1 MTTVGLLSLG
11 LTLLAAG
18 VCLLAANLSDGP
30 TVARLA
36 DFWGLVPLLLGLELL
51 LASYH
56 ASRRAAGRTRVR
68 LHRGAVAGLLV
79 VVLLAAFANVSAAV
93 SSAAVSVAW
102 WEFGTFLDRDYSHVA
117 SVSLADG
124 TAVDSSVGAVSI
136 DVPPGG
142 MWTIAGANAAEA
154 TAECDLTLKAATA
167 SQAREAAAGAELK
180 MRVEGGRLHVWLEV
194 PGHDPNISRSPV
206 RVTAEGTIT
215 LPRRLSVSFHSTT
228 AGASVTDFDGDVV
241 LDTTTGR
248 VEVRRIGGRVAA
260 DTSTGDIL
268 MEDVAG
274 DVDVDTSTGSVEVVR
289 VKGDIEVDTST
300 GWVHVYDPGGD
311 VKVDS
316 ATGSCRITSTA
327 PVAGDWRV
335 ETNTGSIDVTFPR
348 NSDVSVSVRTDMG
361 HISTNLGLAVT
372 SSVSA
377 KTASGVLGSGEHRI
391 DLEADTGSI
400 TVRGTD

>member
-1 MTTVGLLSLG
+1 VITVGLLSLG

-18 VCLLAANLSDGP
+18 VCLLAANLSGGP

-51 LASYH
+51 LASYR

-68 LHRGAVAGLLV
+68 LHTGAVAGLMV

-93 SSAAVSVAW
+93 TVAP

-117 SVSLADG
+117 TVSVAGG
-124 TAVDSSVGAVSI
+124 TAVDPSVRAVCI

-142 MWTIAGANAAEA
+142 MWTITGADAAEA

-194 PGHDPNISRSPV
+194 PGHDPDFSRSPV

-228 AGASVTDFDGDVV
+228 AGASVSDFDGDVV

-268 MEDVAG
+268 VEDVAG

-289 VKGDIEVDTST
+289 VKGDIEVDTSI
-300 GWVHVYDPGGD
+300 GSVHVADPGGD

-316 ATGSCRITSTA
+316 ATGDCRITSTA

-335 ETNTGSIDVTFPR
+335 ETNTGSIDVTFPTT
-348 NSDVSVSVRTDMG
+348 SDASVSVRTDMG
-361 HISTNLGLAVT
+361 HVSTNLGLAVA

-377 KTASGVLGSGEHRI
+377 KAASGVLGSGEHRI
-391 DLEADTGSI
+391 DLEAGTGSI
-400 TVRGTD
+400 TVHGTD